1 MTVADTIKKFG
12 VISVMVTHERDEA
25 YRNCTDICVI
35 NDGKSEPV
43 LEIHKMMGQPN
54 TIGAARISGC
64 KNIFEAEK
72 TNDKNVIFLPK
83 LNIYLKSA
91 IRILP
96 KKSRYLKAKSKTPCI
111 MQILQINSL

>member
-1 MTVADTIKKFG
+1 MCI
-12 VISVMVTHERDEA
+12 
-25 YRNCTDICVI
+25 I

-54 TIGAARISGC
+54 TIGAAEFPRC

-91 IRILP
+91 ENAEEGIGCRLNIA
-96 KKSRYLKAKSKTPCI
+96 SFFF
-111 MQILQINSL
+111 

>member
-1 MTVADTIKKFG
+1 MALARILASEPEVILLDEPFSEFGVFIRWKLEMTVVDTIKKFG
-12 VISVMVTHERDEA
+12 VISVMVTHDRDEA
-25 YRNCTDICVI
+25 YRNCEAVII

-72 TNDKNVIFLPK
+72 TNDKNVIFGQSS
-83 LNIYLKSA
+83 IY
-91 IRILP
+91 I
-96 KKSRYLKAKSKTPCI
+96 
-111 MQILQINSL
+111 